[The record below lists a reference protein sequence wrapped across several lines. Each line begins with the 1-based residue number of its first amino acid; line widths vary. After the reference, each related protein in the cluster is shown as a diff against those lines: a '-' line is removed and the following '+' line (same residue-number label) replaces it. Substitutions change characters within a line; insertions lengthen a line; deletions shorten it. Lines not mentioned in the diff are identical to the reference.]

1 MSFALRANFEPS
13 LLGRIRSVAGNGDG
27 ETVCEGV
34 EEKSA
39 EVTNHCFLEYQ
50 PLTTQKLHIKYVR
63 NHVRI
68 L

>member
-1 MSFALRANFEPS
+1 MHSLHFVQTSKPS

-50 PLTTQKLHIKYVR
+50 IIDNSKTSYKICT
-63 NHVRI
+63 
-68 L
+68 